1 MLQPRLLAT
10 DLPRVSRQRGCGL
23 LTYGNAL
30 RKLAPIKTKERG
42 LPRPP
47 HEELYMKAKI
57 DPDLCT
63 VCMMCVDTVPEV
75 FGMGDDVAE
84 VTVPEVPAEFE
95 DAVREVAE
103 DCPADAIIVE

>member
-1 MLQPRLLAT
+1 
-10 DLPRVSRQRGCGL
+10 
-23 LTYGNAL
+23 
-30 RKLAPIKTKERG
+30 
-42 LPRPP
+42 
-47 HEELYMKAKI
+47 MKAKI

-84 VTVPEVPAEFE
+84 VTVSEVPAELE
-95 DAVREVAE
+95 DQVREVAD